1 MDLFDTIGNWI
12 DIGVDF
18 VAETVGYDDIAES
31 AGMYGNF
38 TDTLTAGEQLI
49 GDVKSFTNSETF
61 GFIKKGADYYA
72 KSAGLLDDKGKAK
85 TNYFQPPTSQRR
97 SQARPVSALTSG
109 SQSMTRAGVTP
120 TRVNIGYN
128 NPDVRTALTS
138 LINSSYNQ
146 QMNNMFANYLV
157 SPTTR
162 TGQRTIGIG
171 STTVKGVTKKTK
183 TARKSRG
190 LA

>member
-1 MDLFDTIGNWI
+1 MSLFDTIGGWI
-12 DIGVDF
+12 DTGVDW
-18 VAETVGYDDIAES
+18 VAEAFNYTDEDFIDITGETYK
-31 AGMYGNF
+31 G
-38 TDTLTAGEQLI
+38 LTAGEQLVS
-49 GDVKSFTNSETF
+49 DVKSFTNSDTF
-61 GFIKKGADYYA
+61 GFIKKGAEAYS
-72 KSAGLLDDKGKAK
+72 KSAGLLDSEGKRK
-85 TNYFQPPTSQRR
+85 SNYFQPPASQRKATR
-97 SQARPVSALTSG
+97 TVGELAGTSG
-109 SQSMTRAGVTP
+109 AMSRAGVAP

-128 NPDVRTALTS
+128 NPDVRTALTA
-138 LINSSYNQ
+138 LAQSSYNQ

-183 TARKSRG
+183 TSRKSRG

>member
-1 MDLFDTIGNWI
+1 MSLFDTIGDWI
-12 DIGVDF
+12 DTGVDW
-18 VAETVGYDDIAES
+18 VAETVGYEDIDDIDF
-31 AGMYGNF
+31 GF
-38 TDTLTAGEQLI
+38 TAGEQLVS
-49 GDVKSFTNSETF
+49 DVKSFTNSDTF

-72 KSAGLLDDKGKAK
+72 KSAGLLDEKTGKSK
-85 TNYFQPPTSQRR
+85 SNYFQPPASQRKATR
-97 SQARPVSALTSG
+97 TVGQLAGTSG
-109 SQSMTRAGVTP
+109 AMSRAGVAP

-128 NPDVRTALTS
+128 NPDVRTALTA
-138 LINSSYNQ
+138 LAQSSYNQ

-183 TARKSRG
+183 TSRKSRG

>member
-1 MDLFDTIGNWI
+1 MSLFDTIGEWI
-12 DIGVDF
+12 DTGVDW
-18 VAETVGYDDIAES
+18 VAETVGYEDIAES

-38 TDTLTAGEQLI
+38 TDKLTAGEQLI
-49 GDVKSFTNSETF
+49 GDVKSFTNSDTF
-61 GFIKKGADYYA
+61 GFIKKGAEAYS
-72 KSAGLLDDKGKAK
+72 KSAGLLDSEGNRK
-85 TNYFQPPTSQRR
+85 TNYFQPPASQRKSTR
-97 SQARPVSALTSG
+97 TVRELAGTSG
-109 SQSMTRAGVTP
+109 AMSRAGVAP
-120 TRVNIGYN
+120 TKVNIGYN
-128 NPDVRTALTS
+128 NPDVRTALTA
-138 LINSSYNQ
+138 LAQSSYNQ

-183 TARKSRG
+183 TSRKSRG

>member
-1 MDLFDTIGNWI
+1 MSLFDTIGDWI
-12 DIGVDF
+12 DTGVDW
-18 VAETVGYDDIAES
+18 VAKAVGYEDVVDTFD
-31 AGMYGNF
+31 YGE
-38 TDTLTAGEQLI
+38 TYTAGQQLAY
-49 GDVKSFTNSETF
+49 DVKSFKDSDTF

-72 KSAGLLDDKGKAK
+72 KSAGLLDKDGKSK
-85 TNYFQPPTSQRR
+85 SNYFQPPASKRR
-97 SQARPVSALTSG
+97 GQARPVSALTSG

-128 NPDVRTALTS
+128 NPDVRTALTA
-138 LINSSYNQ
+138 LAQSSYNQ

-183 TARKSRG
+183 TSRKSRG